1 MERRTARRLSVPFAV
16 LLAMIE
22 VGLKSR
28 SGLVVRA
35 TISFARIPR
44 TNSEQKAVRPSVP
57 YGCER
62 TDGKGRLVMR
72 AALRNAIKQPF
83 GLLSPGLVAKTLLRN
98 NWGGGLSMKKQIPN
112 IDVVRSAWRRVK
124 KDIKDAIIR
133 DLKPVKEVK
142 GGGGVGGKSKST
154 TGGTGTTGSH

>member
-1 MERRTARRLSVPFAV
+1 
-16 LLAMIE
+16 
-22 VGLKSR
+22 
-28 SGLVVRA
+28 
-35 TISFARIPR
+35 
-44 TNSEQKAVRPSVP
+44 
-57 YGCER
+57 
-62 TDGKGRLVMR
+62 MR
-72 AALRNAIKQPF
+72 AALCNAIKQPF

-133 DLKPVKEVK
+133 DLKPVKDVK
-142 GGGGVGGKSKST
+142 GGGGVESKSKST